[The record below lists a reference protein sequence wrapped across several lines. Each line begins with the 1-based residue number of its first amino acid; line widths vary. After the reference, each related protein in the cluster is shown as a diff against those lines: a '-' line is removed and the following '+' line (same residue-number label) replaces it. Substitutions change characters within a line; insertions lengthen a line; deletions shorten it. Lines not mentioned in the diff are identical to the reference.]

1 MVSVRLEHVIK
12 KFGEVTAVSDVSFHI
27 PDQELAV
34 IVGPSGCGKTTVLRL
49 IAGLEK
55 PDSGKIY
62 FGKTCVNNVP
72 IRERGIAMVFQ
83 DYALYPHMSVY
94 DNMAFGLR
102 NLGYSVKEID
112 HRVKK
117 AAQLLEIQQLL
128 DRKPG
133 QLSGG
138 QRQRVALGR
147 AIVREPKVFLWDEP
161 LSNLDAKMRVT
172 MRAEL
177 RKLQKELKITTIH
190 VTHDQLEAMTMADRV
205 IIMRAGKVE
214 QVGKPEEVYD
224 FPANTFVA
232 GFIGT
237 PPINLFRASVVGRKG
252 SLVLDAG
259 EFSITLPAEIARVVR
274 KAGCSEVI
282 VGVRPEDVLLTE
294 GRQKNALEM
303 RIDLVEPVG
312 SEDFLYMSTGAI
324 RFVAKVPPKAG
335 LAAGKKVF
343 VTFRMERVHIFDGK
357 TERAI
362 V

>member
-1 MVSVRLEHVIK
+1 MTIWHSVFEIWA
-12 KFGEVTAVSDVSFHI
+12 T
-27 PDQELAV
+27 
-34 IVGPSGCGKTTVLRL
+34 LRE
-49 IAGLEK
+49 IE
-55 PDSGKIY
+55 SKI
-62 FGKTCVNNVP
+62 
-72 IRERGIAMVFQ
+72 R
-83 DYALYPHMSVY
+83 
-94 DNMAFGLR
+94 
-102 NLGYSVKEID
+102 
-112 HRVKK
+112 K
-117 AAQLLEIQQLL
+117 AARLLEIQQLL
-128 DRKPG
+128 DRKPN

-138 QRQRVALGR
+138 QKQRVALGR

-259 EFSITLPAEIARVVR
+259 EFSITLPAEIARAVR

-282 VGVRPEDVLLTE
+282 VGVRPEDVLLTAE
-294 GRQKNALEM
+294 RQKKALEM

-335 LAAGKKVF
+335 LAVGKKVF
-343 VTFRMERVHIFDGK
+343 VTFRMERIHIFDGK
-357 TERAI
+357 TEKAI